1 MINRHM
7 TSFQCTNLLVVI
19 KIPDKSNLRK
29 QRFIVAYS
37 SKDFFHPHWQ
47 ERYCCKSRRCG
58 SQSKKL
64 AGHIAATVRRIP
76 PSPVTEVYGVWCK
89 RSYVKR
95 PTFRFW
101 KASYING
108 LTFRFWEAIKYNGS
122 FIRTLRVSWSLVNNS
137 MRDFLCLH
145 TVLFIR

>member
-19 KIPDKSNLRK
+19 KMPDKSNLRK

-58 SQSKKL
+58 SQSKKP
-64 AGHIAATVRRIP
+64 AGHIADTVRRIP
-76 PSPVTEVYGVWCK
+76 PSPVTEVYGVLRK

-101 KASYING
+101 
-108 LTFRFWEAIKYNGS
+108 EAIEYNGS